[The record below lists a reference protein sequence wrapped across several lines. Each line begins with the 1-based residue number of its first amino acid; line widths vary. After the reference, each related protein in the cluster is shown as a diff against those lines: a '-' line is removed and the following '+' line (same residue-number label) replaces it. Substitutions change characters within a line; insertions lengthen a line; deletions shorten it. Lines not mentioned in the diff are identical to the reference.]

1 MNGRR
6 TFLVALMAAA
16 VSGGG
21 SGGLAAAAGAASPDF
36 TEVVRLVQENSQQR
50 AKALGGDRHAVVSLS
65 ASSDRD
71 TVTGLSFSNDAAD
84 REGRLRTVLATGEPL
99 VAGSETLQVDTGTV
113 SVELVD
119 TQALKSGAY
128 VLTLLENV
136 EYPYTDD
143 PRGESM
149 GESYERRVTVSD
161 SGSGWK
167 VLKNEVPSGSWP
179 LVEGATA
186 FESSSP
192 STTDSSWSADASTE
206 PKFTVQADSPSV
218 GTAATGSRSD
228 AVDYAL
234 AYALD
239 PNDAYRHFDQDC
251 TNFVSQALLA
261 GGFQRRNVGSSPTS
275 LWAWWYDHYLVDEWS
290 HSWSVANYNFGFHD
304 TTNRGKVVGS
314 YTQVTLGDL
323 MYADWTANSSQ
334 DHVVIFTG
342 QGTSGLKLSS
352 HTNNRRNGD
361 ASWWAARGR
370 EDSPGVDYDYFHLDY
385 GTF

>member
-1 MNGRR
+1 MNVRR

-21 SGGLAAAAGAASPDF
+21 SGGSAAAAGAASPDF

-84 REGRLRTVLATGEPL
+84 REGRVRKVLSTGEPL
-99 VAGSETLQVDTGTV
+99 VAGSETLQVGTGTV

-167 VLKNEVPSGSWP
+167 VLKNEVPSGNWP

-186 FESSSP
+186 FESS
-192 STTDSSWSADASTE
+192 
-206 PKFTVQADSPSV
+206 
-218 GTAATGSRSD
+218 
-228 AVDYAL
+228 
-234 AYALD
+234 
-239 PNDAYRHFDQDC
+239 
-251 TNFVSQALLA
+251 
-261 GGFQRRNVGSSPTS
+261 
-275 LWAWWYDHYLVDEWS
+275 
-290 HSWSVANYNFGFHD
+290 
-304 TTNRGKVVGS
+304 
-314 YTQVTLGDL
+314 
-323 MYADWTANSSQ
+323 
-334 DHVVIFTG
+334 IFTG

-352 HTNNRRNGD
+352 HTNNRRNVD

-370 EDSPGVDYDYFHLDY
+370 EDSPEVDYDYFHLDY